1 MTWQGQRMSEL
12 EAIAQECEK
21 LMAQLGEEIEEA
33 EDTGDTVL
41 ASMLQ
46 DEYDALSDKRDEAM
60 DEWGQLDEGFTPGY
74 APDYYYPSPLEIAQN
89 WF

>member
-12 EAIAQECEK
+12 EAIAQECEE

-46 DEYDALSDKRDEAM
+46 DEYDALSDKRDKAM